1 MKLTP
6 IAAAVLIPSTL
17 AGIAFASMPFVN
29 GSSAGALTAHASVR
43 PAARTPHPVS
53 HARPTAVAAAAAAKP
68 ATTATQQAATSQ
80 APAPAAAQPAA
91 PQMSPAEASFEK
103 CVAWRESGDNPTASS
118 AGMFGILPSVW
129 AQLGYPGTADQ
140 ASVAQQLIAFHRL
153 YLEYG
158 NQPWT
163 PSDGC

>member
-1 MKLTP
+1 VKITP
-6 IAAAVLIPSTL
+6 IAAASLIPATI
-17 AGIAFASMPFVN
+17 AGVVFTIVPFA
-29 GSSAGALTAHASVR
+29 
-43 PAARTPHPVS
+43 TP
-53 HARPTAVAAAAAAKP
+53 AAAATHAHSGTAAHSATHVP
-68 ATTATQQAATSQ
+68 AAPQPAHGTAQHAAAQ
-80 APAPAAAQPAA
+80 PAAAPSPAAPQPAA
-91 PQMSPAEASFEK
+91 PQMSPAEASYEK

-158 NQPWT
+158 TQPWT

>member
-1 MKLTP
+1 MKITP
-6 IAAAVLIPSTL
+6 IAAASLIPATI
-17 AGIAFASMPFVN
+17 AGVVFSIVPFAT
-29 GSSAGALTAHASVR
+29 G
-43 PAARTPHPVS
+43 TP
-53 HARPTAVAAAAAAKP
+53 AAAAAHVHAGTALHSVTHVP
-68 ATTATQQAATSQ
+68 AAPQPAHGTAQHAAALPAAAPS
-80 APAPAAAQPAA
+80 PAPAQPAAPQPAA
-91 PQMSPAEASFEK
+91 PQMSAAEASFEQ